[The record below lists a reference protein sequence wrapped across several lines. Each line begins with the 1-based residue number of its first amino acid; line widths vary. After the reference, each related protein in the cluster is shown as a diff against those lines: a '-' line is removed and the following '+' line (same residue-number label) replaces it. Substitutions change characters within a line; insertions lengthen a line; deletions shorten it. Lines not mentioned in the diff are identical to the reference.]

1 MNTIAFLGYGRF
13 GASLGA
19 LLTEAG
25 ISVRGLDPHAHVPDE
40 VRRETLPD
48 LVTAADLVVVAVPV
62 REMRASF
69 EAIRPLL
76 APPQIVIDVGSVK
89 HGPARA
95 MAEVFGDAVPWVA
108 THPLFGPASLA
119 RGERPLRTVVCPNP
133 LHPSAVRAVIALFE
147 RIGCE
152 VIEQTPE
159 AHDRAM
165 AYTHALTFF
174 VAKGLLDAGAPTHA
188 PFAPPSFQAIAR
200 TIELVRSDAGH
211 LFEALHVEN
220 IFAAGAR
227 RALIEALTAVDHD
240 LRRLEDEPPRPP
252 REPTVAKPVDHAT
265 HRATDHAEHA
275 THATYATHPMTARST
290 EPLAEPPA
298 DPLAIPDLGAHSPEL
313 RETRELIDDLDE
325 ELVGLLARRAVL
337 ARRAARAK
345 AEIGH
350 GVRDPQREARLLEQ
364 RRRWAEERGL
374 DPAAV
379 ITIFEA
385 ILGFSRRLQEPVRE
399 DAT

>member
-19 LLTEAG
+19 LLMEAG
-25 ISVRGLDPHAHVPDE
+25 ITVRGLDPHAHVPDE
-40 VRRETLPD
+40 ARRDSLPD
-48 LVTAADLVVVAVPV
+48 LVTGADLVVVAVPV

-76 APPQIVIDVGSVK
+76 TPAQIVIDVGSVK
-89 HGPARA
+89 HGPAHA
-95 MAEVFGDAVPWVA
+95 MTEVFGDAVPWVA

-119 RGERPLRTVVCPNP
+119 RGERPLRAIVCPNS
-133 LHPSAVRAVIALFE
+133 LHPGAVHAVVDLFE

-188 PFAPPSFQAIAR
+188 PFTPPSFQAIAR

-220 IFAAGAR
+220 TFAAGAR
-227 RALIEALTAVDHD
+227 RALLDALTAVDHD
-240 LRRLEDEPPRPP
+240 LYRLEDEPQHAPRPP
-252 REPTVAKPVDHAT
+252 RDPIAAEPT
-265 HRATDHAEHA
+265 TDPAA
-275 THATYATHPMTARST
+275 PPTAD
-290 EPLAEPPA
+290 L
-298 DPLAIPDLGAHSPEL
+298 LAIPDLGARSPEL
-313 RETRELIDDLDE
+313 REARELIDDLDE
-325 ELVGLLARRAVL
+325 ELVTLLARRAVL

-374 DPAAV
+374 EPAAV
-379 ITIFEA
+379 ISIFEA
-385 ILGFSRRLQEPVRE
+385 ILGFSRQLQEPSQK